1 MEGQKTAGGLGASAL
16 SFGVPR
22 LSATPA
28 SRNTWQS
35 QRSLLGFMLLFSW
48 PSASQAKPLA
58 RSMCG
63 QFKHR
68 EDVGKRLVHVVAGR
82 LVAGRGNERDGLRA
96 FGEGDAAVG
105 KSEIPTAET
114 IVGVQIRRI
123 AGREVIHDED
133 FAHSGLA
140 GFLNQSQVVHARVD
154 HPRIEHVAGA
164 AIAAPVRAHER
175 RRAIAVRSQ
184 RRRAAETGVE
194 QDASISEVLRRV
206 KIAEVLILPA
216 NGETLADVLRDSDVD
231 RPGINVASIPKAV
244 DDVDWVAGVRGTSPN
259 GGPVVAVTD
268 RKS

>member
-1 MEGQKTAGGLGASAL
+1 MEGQKTAEGLAASAL

-58 RSMCG
+58 RSRCG
-63 QFKHR
+63 QFKHREDVGKRLVHVVAGRLVAGRGNERDGLRAFGEGDAAVGKSEIPTAATIYR

-133 FAHSGLA
+133 FAHS
-140 GFLNQSQVVHARVD
+140 
-154 HPRIEHVAGA
+154 
-164 AIAAPVRAHER
+164 
-175 RRAIAVRSQ
+175 
-184 RRRAAETGVE
+184 
-194 QDASISEVLRRV
+194 
-206 KIAEVLILPA
+206 
-216 NGETLADVLRDSDVD
+216 
-231 RPGINVASIPKAV
+231 
-244 DDVDWVAGVRGTSPN
+244 
-259 GGPVVAVTD
+259 
-268 RKS
+268 